1 MTTSGGEAARRLV
14 LFDVDG
20 TLLTPGP
27 VPRLAL
33 AEALS
38 RYLGLPVELSFH
50 EVAGF
55 TDPTIIQNAL
65 ALYGNQQQVNP
76 AVVEAILGDYL
87 ALVAERLPDSDAV
100 QVFPGAKELV
110 LACRDEGWTTA
121 LLTGNVE
128 QGARLKLDRTGLWEL
143 FAFGVFGNDGNS
155 REDLPWLARERAF
168 EVLSVAFS
176 AGHMILVGDTPNDAR
191 IARLNAIR
199 SLIVCRRGEPEW
211 RAAIKAESPTW
222 LVDDFSN
229 VPLLMKLLKG

>member
-1 MTTSGGEAARRLV
+1 VNTSGNEAAQCLV

-65 ALYGNQQQVNP
+65 ARYGNHRQVSP
-76 AVVEAILGDYL
+76 AAVEAIIGDYL
-87 ALVAERLPDSDAV
+87 ALVTERLPDSDAV

-110 LACRDEGWTTA
+110 MACRNEGWTTA

-155 REDLPWLARERAF
+155 REDLPWLARERAW

-176 AGHMILVGDTPNDAR
+176 AKHIILVGDTPNDAR

-222 LVDDFSN
+222 LVDDLEDIP
-229 VPLLMKLLKG
+229 VLIQLMKG

>member
-1 MTTSGGEAARRLV
+1 MTKSGGEIGRRLV

-33 AEALS
+33 AEAIS

-65 ALYGNQQQVNP
+65 ARYGNHRQVDS
-76 AVVEAILGDYL
+76 AAVEAIIGDYL
-87 ALVAERLPDSDAV
+87 ALVTERLPGSDAV
-100 QVFPGAKELV
+100 QVFVGAKELV

-128 QGARLKLDRTGLWEL
+128 RGARLKLDRTGLWEL
-143 FAFGVFGNDGNS
+143 FAFGVFGDDGNS
-155 REDLPWLARERAF
+155 REDLPWVARERAF

-176 AGHMILVGDTPNDAR
+176 AEHIILVGDTPNDAR

-199 SLIVCRRGEPEW
+199 SLIVCRREEPEW
-211 RAAIKAESPTW
+211 RAAIKAEDPTW
-222 LVDDFSN
+222 VVDDFEN
-229 VPLLMKLLKG
+229 VPVLMQLMKG

>member
-1 MTTSGGEAARRLV
+1 MSTSGCDVARRLV

-20 TLLTPGP
+20 TLITPGP

-65 ALYGNQQQVNP
+65 ALYGNHQQVNS
-76 AVVEAILGDYL
+76 AAVEAIIGDYL
-87 ALVAERLPDSDAV
+87 ALVTERLPGSDAV

-128 QGARLKLDRTGLWEL
+128 QGAWLKLDRTGLWEL

-211 RAAIKAESPTW
+211 RAAIVAESPTW

-229 VPLLMKLLKG
+229 IPLLVKLLKG

>member
-1 MTTSGGEAARRLV
+1 MSTSGSDVARHLV

-38 RYLGLPVELSFH
+38 RHLGVPVELSFH

-65 ALYGNQQQVNP
+65 ARYGNHQQVNP
-76 AVVEAILGDYL
+76 AAVEAIIGDYL
-87 ALVAERLPDSDAV
+87 ALVTERLPNSDAV
-100 QVFPGAKELV
+100 QVFPGAGELV
-110 LACRDEGWTTA
+110 QACQDEGWATA

-128 QGARLKLDRTGLWEL
+128 RGARLKLDRTGLWEL

-155 REDLPWLARERAF
+155 REDLPWVARERAF

-176 AGHMILVGDTPNDAR
+176 AEHIILVGDTPNDAR

-222 LVDDFSN
+222 LVDDFKN
-229 VPLLMKLLKG
+229 TPALMRLMKG

>member
-1 MTTSGGEAARRLV
+1 MTSSGSQAERCLV

-65 ALYGNQQQVNP
+65 VRYGNLQQVDS
-76 AVVEAILGDYL
+76 AAVEAIIGDYL

-100 QVFPGAKELV
+100 QVFAGAKELV
-110 LACRDEGWTTA
+110 MACRDEGWTTA

-143 FAFGVFGNDGNS
+143 FSFGVFGDDGNN
-155 REDLPWLARERAF
+155 REDLPWVARERAF
-168 EVLSVAFS
+168 EVISVAFS
-176 AGHMILVGDTPNDAR
+176 AKHIILVGDTPNDAR

-199 SLIVCRRGEPEW
+199 SLIVCRREEPEW
-211 RAAIKAESPTW
+211 RAAIKAEKPTW
-222 LVDDFSN
+222 LVDDFEN
-229 VPLLMKLLKG
+229 VPVLMQLMKG